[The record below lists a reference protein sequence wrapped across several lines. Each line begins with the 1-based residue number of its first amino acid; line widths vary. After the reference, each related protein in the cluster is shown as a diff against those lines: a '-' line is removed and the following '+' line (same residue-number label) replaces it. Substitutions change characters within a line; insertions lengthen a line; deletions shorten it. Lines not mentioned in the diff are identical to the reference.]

1 MKEQKIAKFFGKY
14 VFDDCTMKKYLS
26 TSVFKQYLA
35 TKEHGDELSP
45 ILAKNIAQAIKKW
58 ASDLG
63 ATHYC
68 HWFLP
73 LNSKTAEKQVSF
85 IEVNSKGKIIEDFS
99 EKSLIKGET
108 DASNFP
114 NGGERLT
121 FESRGYTIWDYSSP
135 VFIKEDLHSNKVLYI
150 PTAFCAYSGLALDEK
165 TPLLRALERINK
177 QAKRIL
183 VALGYTDVKKV
194 LCNAGAEQEYFLI
207 KKEDYNQRL
216 DLKFAGRTLL
226 GKNPVKSQEIS
237 SHYFGVIDD
246 EISEIMHEVDKSLWS
261 MGITA
266 KIQHNEVAPSQY
278 ELVSIYSQANIASDQ
293 NQIIMETISKM
304 AKKYGYICLFHEK
317 PFKYINGSGKHINL
331 SLSTDS
337 GLNLFDA
344 NMQDSTLFLVFFSS
358 MIVAVDRYYKLLRAS
373 TAYHGNDLRLGGE
386 EAPPALISVFIGE
399 HLEKLVLG
407 EELEKCEDIEQYLD
421 TGVKFL
427 SKTIKDY
434 CDRNRTSPFAY
445 SGNKF
450 EFRMV
455 GASQSIAFPITC
467 ICTAY
472 QEILKEIADELE
484 KTKGNKRKEILKIV
498 KDSLSKHKR
507 IIYNGN
513 GYDKLWLKEAKKRNL
528 IELRDSV
535 SAYKCLTDK
544 EIIELFVSSK
554 VLTENEL
561 MLRKNALLKQYIQ
574 NVKLESESLC
584 EILNRQVYPSLID
597 TIDFYSKVKNA
608 VCVSYANIIGS
619 ANNEIFKL
627 HGKLNNLLSKNQF
640 DSLEE
645 KAVYYRDNIIPVQIA
660 IREKFDEIED
670 VIPSKFQPFPSYN
683 DILYKS

>member
-1 MKEQKIAKFFGKY
+1 MKEKKIYKFFGKY
-14 VFDDCTMKKYLS
+14 VLDDSTLKKYLPINI
-26 TSVFKQYLA
+26 FKKYISA
-35 TKEHGDELSP
+35 KERGDELSNV
-45 ILAKNIAQAIKKW
+45 LAKSIAKGIKKW
-58 ASDLG
+58 ACDLG

-85 IEVNSKGKIIEDFS
+85 IEVNNKGKIIEDFS
-99 EKSLIKGET
+99 EKSLIKGEA

-121 FESRGYTIWDYSSP
+121 CESRGYTIWDYSSP
-135 VFIKEDLHSNKVLYI
+135 VFIKEDLNLNKVLYI
-150 PTAFCAYSGLALDEK
+150 PTAFCAYNGLALDEK
-165 TPLLRALERINK
+165 TPLLRALEKVDRE
-177 QAKRIL
+177 AKRIL
-183 VALGYTDVKKV
+183 VSLGYSEVKKV

-207 KKEDYNQRL
+207 KKEDYIKRL
-216 DLKFAGRTLL
+216 DLQFADRTLF
-226 GKNPVKSQEIS
+226 GKNPVNPQELS
-237 SHYFGVIDD
+237 SHYFGVIGD
-246 EISEIMHEVDKSLWS
+246 EISKIMHEVDKALWA

-278 ELVSIYSQANIASDQ
+278 ELVSIYTQANIASDQ

-304 AKKYGYICLFHEK
+304 AKKYGYVCLFHEK
-317 PFKYINGSGKHINL
+317 PFKYINGSGKHVNL

-344 NMQDSTLFLVFFSS
+344 NLPDSTLFLVFFSS
-358 MIVAVDRYYKLLRAS
+358 MIVAVDRYYKLFRAS

-399 HLEKLVLG
+399 YLEKLVLG
-407 EELEKCEDIEQYLD
+407 EELEKCEDIEKYLD

-484 KTKGNKRKEILKIV
+484 DAKENKRKKILKIV
-498 KDSLSKHKR
+498 YNNLSKHKR

-513 GYDKLWLKEAKKRNL
+513 GYDKSWLKEAKKRKL

-535 SAYKCLTDK
+535 SAYKYLTEA
-544 EIIELFVSSK
+544 EIIELFTSSK

-561 MLRKNALLKQYIQ
+561 ILRKNALLKQYIQ
-574 NVKLESESLC
+574 SVKLESDVMC
-584 EILNRQVYPSLID
+584 EILNRQIYPSLTS
-597 TIDFYSKVKNA
+597 TIDFYSKTKSSA
-608 VCVSYANIIGS
+608 GVSYTKKIEC

-627 HGKLNNLLSKNQF
+627 HSRLNNLLSKNQF

-645 KAVYYRDNIIPVQIA
+645 WAIYCRDNIIPIQIA
-660 IREKFDEIED
+660 IRDKFDEIED
-670 VIPSKFQPFPSYN
+670 IIPSKFQPFPSYN